1 MDEKK
6 LKALAAEL
14 AKGLKTE
21 ADLNAFSRMLTKLTV
36 ETALNAELTDHLG
49 HEKNAPKTGS
59 NTRNGYS
66 SKTLLCD
73 DGEIELN
80 TPRDRENTFEP
91 KLIKKHQMR
100 ITQMDGQI
108 LSLYAKGM
116 TTREIVATF
125 KEMYDADVSPT
136 LISKV
141 TDAVKEQVSE
151 WQNRQLDAL
160 YPIVYMDC
168 IVVKV
173 RQNGSVINKA
183 VFLALGINTEGQK
196 ELLGMWLAENEGA
209 KFWLSVLTEL
219 KNRGLN
225 DILIACVDG
234 LKGFPEAINAVYPE
248 TQIQLCIVHMA
259 RNSLRFLAWKD
270 YKAVTRDL
278 KQVYRAATEEG
289 ALQALDAFG
298 KEWDARYPQ
307 ISRSW
312 RANWPNVATFFVYSE
327 AIRKV
332 IYTTNA
338 IESLNSV
345 IRHAIKKRKVFP
357 IDESVKKV
365 MRLAIQSASQK
376 WTMPLQDWRIAMSR
390 FIIEFGD
397 CCGQLKLATALEFF
411 QYRFSDSF
419 GGNPPLYSCGLSAL

>member
-36 ETALNAELTDHLG
+36 ETALNAELTEHLG
-49 HEKNAPKTGS
+49 HEKNTPKSGS

-91 KLIKKHQMR
+91 QLIKKNQTR
-100 ITQMDGQI
+100 ITQMDSQI
-108 LSLYAKGM
+108 LSLYAKSM

-141 TDAVKEQVSE
+141 TDAVKEQVAE

-219 KNRGLN
+219 KNRGLQ

-234 LKGFPEAINAVYPE
+234 LKGFPDAINSVHPQ
-248 TQIQLCIVHMA
+248 THIQLCIIHMV
-259 RNSLRFLAWKD
+259 RNSLKYVSWKD
-270 YKAVTRDL
+270 YKAVTSGL
-278 KQVYRAATEEG
+278 KMVYQAPTEEA
-289 ALQALDAFG
+289 ALMALDKFA
-298 KEWDARYPQ
+298 EAWDDKYPQ
-307 ISRSW
+307 ISKSW
-312 RANWPNVATFFVYSE
+312 RTHWENLNTFFGYPPD
-327 AIRKV
+327 IRKA

-338 IESLNSV
+338 IESVNSV
-345 IRHAIKKRKVFP
+345 IRAAIKKRKVFP
-357 IDESVKKV
+357 TDDSVRKV
-365 MRLAIQSASQK
+365 VYLAIKDASKK
-376 WTMPLQDWRIAMSR
+376 WSMPIQNWRLAMSR

-397 CCGQLKLATALEFF
+397 RL
-411 QYRFSDSF
+411 SDH
-419 GGNPPLYSCGLSAL
+419 L

>member
-21 ADLNAFSRMLTKLTV
+21 ADLNVFSRMLTKLTV
-36 ETALNAELTDHLG
+36 ETALNAELTEHLG
-49 HEKNAPKTGS
+49 HEKNTPKTGS

-73 DGEIELN
+73 DGEIELS
-80 TPRDRENTFEP
+80 TPRDSENTFEP
-91 KLIKKHQMR
+91 KLIKKNQTR
-100 ITQMDGQI
+100 ITQMDSQI

-141 TDAVKEQVSE
+141 TDAVKEQVTE
-151 WQNRQLDAL
+151 WQNRPLDAL
-160 YPIVYMDC
+160 YPIVYLDC

-173 RQNGSVINKA
+173 RHNGSVINKA

-219 KNRGLN
+219 KNRGLQ

-234 LKGFPEAINAVYPE
+234 LKGFPDAINSVYPQ
-248 TQIQLCIVHMA
+248 THIQLCIIHMV
-259 RNSLRFLAWKD
+259 RNSLKYVSWKD
-270 YKAVTRDL
+270 YKAVTSGL
-278 KQVYRAATEEG
+278 KMVYQAPTEEA
-289 ALQALDAFG
+289 ALMALDKFA
-298 KEWDARYPQ
+298 EAWDDKYPQ
-307 ISRSW
+307 ISKSW
-312 RANWPNVATFFVYSE
+312 RTHWENLNTFFGYPPD
-327 AIRKV
+327 IRKA

-345 IRHAIKKRKVFP
+345 IRQAIKKRKVFP
-357 IDESVKKV
+357 TDDSVRKVIYLAIRDVSKKWS
-365 MRLAIQSASQK
+365 MPIQNWRLA
-376 WTMPLQDWRIAMSR
+376 MSC

-397 CCGQLKLATALEFF
+397 RL
-411 QYRFSDSF
+411 SDH
-419 GGNPPLYSCGLSAL
+419 L

>member
-36 ETALNAELTDHLG
+36 ETALNAELTEHLG
-49 HEKNAPKTGS
+49 HEKNTPKSGS

-91 KLIKKHQMR
+91 QLIKKNQTR
-100 ITQMDGQI
+100 ITQMDSQI

-141 TDAVKEQVSE
+141 TDAVKEQVAE

-219 KNRGLN
+219 KNRGLQ

-234 LKGFPEAINAVYPE
+234 LKGFPDAINSVYPQ
-248 TQIQLCIVHMA
+248 THIQLCIIHMV
-259 RNSLRFLAWKD
+259 RNSLKYVSWKD
-270 YKAVTRDL
+270 YKAVTSGL
-278 KQVYRAATEEG
+278 KMVYQAPTEEA
-289 ALQALDAFG
+289 ALMALDKFA
-298 KEWDARYPQ
+298 EAWDDKYPQ
-307 ISRSW
+307 ISKSW
-312 RANWPNVATFFVYSE
+312 RTHWENLNTFFGYPPD
-327 AIRKV
+327 IRKA

-338 IESLNSV
+338 IESVNSV
-345 IRHAIKKRKVFP
+345 IRAAIKKRKVFP
-357 IDESVKKV
+357 TDDSVRKV
-365 MRLAIQSASQK
+365 VYLAIKDASKK
-376 WTMPLQDWRIAMSR
+376 WSMPIQNWRLAMSR

-397 CCGQLKLATALEFF
+397 
-411 QYRFSDSF
+411 R
-419 GGNPPLYSCGLSAL
+419 

>member
-36 ETALNAELTDHLG
+36 ETALNAELTEHLG
-49 HEKNAPKTGS
+49 HEKNTPKSGS

-91 KLIKKHQMR
+91 QLIKKNQTR
-100 ITQMDGQI
+100 ITQMDSQI

-136 LISKV
+136 LISRV
-141 TDAVKEQVSE
+141 TDAVKEQVAE

-219 KNRGLN
+219 KNRGLQ

-234 LKGFPEAINAVYPE
+234 LKGFPDAINSVYPQ
-248 TQIQLCIVHMA
+248 THIQLCIIHMV
-259 RNSLRFLAWKD
+259 RNSLKYVSWKD
-270 YKAVTRDL
+270 YKAVTSGL
-278 KQVYRAATEEG
+278 KMVYQAPTEEA
-289 ALQALDAFG
+289 ALMALDKFA
-298 KEWDARYPQ
+298 EAWDDKYPQ
-307 ISRSW
+307 ISKSW
-312 RANWPNVATFFVYSE
+312 RTHWENLNTFFGYPPD
-327 AIRKV
+327 IRKA

-338 IESLNSV
+338 IESVNSV
-345 IRHAIKKRKVFP
+345 IRAAIKKRKVFP
-357 IDESVKKV
+357 TDDSVRKV
-365 MRLAIQSASQK
+365 VYLAIKDASKK
-376 WTMPLQDWRIAMSR
+376 WSMPIQNWRLAMSR

-397 CCGQLKLATALEFF
+397 RL
-411 QYRFSDSF
+411 SDH
-419 GGNPPLYSCGLSAL
+419 L

>member
-1 MDEKK
+1 MFTEEQKIRAIELYFKYGKK
-6 LKALAAEL
+6 LAPVVRELGYPSKRNLRRWIRSWEAGGGVKESIRHKPRYTDEQKQVAVEHYLNHGCCLAFTSRALGYPCTDVLARWVNERYPDRRRIFTSKA
-14 AKGLKTE
+14 
-21 ADLNAFSRMLTKLTV
+21 NPV
-36 ETALNAELTDHLG
+36 
-49 HEKNAPKTGS
+49 AP
-59 NTRNGYS
+59 
-66 SKTLLCD
+66 
-73 DGEIELN
+73 
-80 TPRDRENTFEP
+80 FEP
-91 KLIKKHQMR
+91 EVKRQAVMALC
-100 ITQMDGQI
+100 
-108 LSLYAKGM
+108 
-116 TTREIVATF
+116 TR
-125 KEMYDADVSPT
+125 
-136 LISKV
+136 
-141 TDAVKEQVSE
+141 QVSASEIDQVVE
-151 WQNRQLDAL
+151 WQNRPLDAI
-160 YPIVYMDC
+160 YPIVYLDC
-168 IVVKV
+168 IVLKV
-173 RQNGSVINKA
+173 RQDSRVINKA
-183 VFLALGINTEGQK
+183 VFLALGINLDGQK

-209 KFWLSVLTEL
+209 KFWLNVLTEL

-248 TQIQLCIVHMA
+248 TQIQLCIVHMV
-259 RNSLRFLAWKD
+259 RNSLRFVAWKD

-312 RANWPNVATFFVYSE
+312 RANWSNIATFFVYPE

-332 IYTTNA
+332 IYITNA

-357 IDESVKKV
+357 TDESVKKV
-365 MRLAIQSASQK
+365 VWLAIQSASQK

-397 CCGQLKLATALEFF
+397 
-411 QYRFSDSF
+411 
-419 GGNPPLYSCGLSAL
+419 

>member
-14 AKGLKTE
+14 AKGLKIE

-36 ETALNAELTDHLG
+36 ETALNAELTEHLG
-49 HEKNAPKTGS
+49 HEKNTPKSGS
-59 NTRNGYS
+59 NTRNDYS

-91 KLIKKHQMR
+91 QLIKKNQTR
-100 ITQMDGQI
+100 ITQMDSQI

-141 TDAVKEQVSE
+141 TDAVKEQVAE

-219 KNRGLN
+219 KNRGLQ

-234 LKGFPEAINAVYPE
+234 LKGFPDAINSVYPQ
-248 TQIQLCIVHMA
+248 THIQLCIIHMV
-259 RNSLRFLAWKD
+259 RNSLKYVSWKD
-270 YKAVTRDL
+270 YKAVTSGL
-278 KQVYRAATEEG
+278 KMVYQAPTEEA
-289 ALQALDAFG
+289 ALMALDKFA
-298 KEWDARYPQ
+298 EAWDDKYPQ
-307 ISRSW
+307 ISKSW
-312 RANWPNVATFFVYSE
+312 RTHWENLNTFFGYPPD
-327 AIRKV
+327 IRKA

-338 IESLNSV
+338 IESVNSV
-345 IRHAIKKRKVFP
+345 IRAAIKKRKVFP
-357 IDESVKKV
+357 TDDSVRKV
-365 MRLAIQSASQK
+365 VYLAIKDASKK
-376 WTMPLQDWRIAMSR
+376 WSMPIQNWRLAMSR

-397 CCGQLKLATALEFF
+397 RL
-411 QYRFSDSF
+411 SDH
-419 GGNPPLYSCGLSAL
+419 L

>member
-21 ADLNAFSRMLTKLTV
+21 ADLNQFSRMLTKLTV

-66 SKTLLCD
+66 SKTVLCD

-91 KLIKKHQMR
+91 QLIKKHQTR
-100 ITQMDGQI
+100 ITQMDSQI

-141 TDAVKEQVSE
+141 TDAVKEQVTE

-160 YPIVYMDC
+160 YPIIYMDC

-219 KNRGLN
+219 KNRGLQ

-234 LKGFPEAINAVYPE
+234 LKGFPDAINSVYPQ
-248 TQIQLCIVHMA
+248 THIQLCIIHMV
-259 RNSLRFLAWKD
+259 RNSLKYVSWKD
-270 YKAVTRDL
+270 YKTVTSGLKAVY
-278 KQVYRAATEEG
+278 QAPTEEA
-289 ALQALDAFG
+289 ALMALDAFA
-298 KEWDARYPQ
+298 KVWDDKYPQ
-307 ISRSW
+307 ISKSW
-312 RANWPNVATFFVYSE
+312 RAHWENLNTLFSYPPD
-327 AIRKV
+327 IRKA

-345 IRHAIKKRKVFP
+345 IRAAIKKRKVFP
-357 IDESVKKV
+357 TDDSVRKV
-365 MRLAIQSASQK
+365 IYLAIKDASKK
-376 WTMPLQDWRIAMSR
+376 WSMPIQNWRLAMSR

-397 CCGQLKLATALEFF
+397 RL
-411 QYRFSDSF
+411 SDH
-419 GGNPPLYSCGLSAL
+419 L

>member
-36 ETALNAELTDHLG
+36 ETALNTELTEHLG

-66 SKTLLCD
+66 SKTLLTD
-73 DGEIELN
+73 DREFELN

-91 KLIKKHQMR
+91 QLIKKNQTR
-100 ITQMDGQI
+100 ITQMDSQI

-116 TTREIVATF
+116 TTREIAATF

-141 TDAVKEQVSE
+141 TDAVKEQVTE
-151 WQNRQLDAL
+151 WQNRPLDSL
-160 YPIVYMDC
+160 YPIVYLDC

-173 RQNGSVINKA
+173 RHNGSVINKA

-209 KFWLSVLTEL
+209 KFWLNVLTEL
-219 KNRGLN
+219 KNRGLQ

-234 LKGFPEAINAVYPE
+234 LKGFPDAINNIYPQ
-248 TQIQLCIVHMA
+248 THIQLCIIHMV
-259 RNSLRFLAWKD
+259 RNSLKYVSWKD
-270 YKAVTRDL
+270 YKAVTSGL
-278 KQVYRAATEEG
+278 KTVYQAPTEEA
-289 ALQALDAFG
+289 ALMALDKFAG
-298 KEWDARYPQ
+298 VWDEKYPQ
-307 ISRSW
+307 ISKSW
-312 RANWPNVATFFVYSE
+312 RSHWENLNTFFGYP
-327 AIRKV
+327 ADIRKA

-345 IRHAIKKRKVFP
+345 IRQAIKKRKVFP
-357 IDESVKKV
+357 TDDSVRKV
-365 MRLAIQSASQK
+365 IYLAIQSASKK
-376 WTMPLQDWRIAMSR
+376 WSMPIQNWRLAMSR

-397 CCGQLKLATALEFF
+397 RLNDHL
-411 QYRFSDSF
+411 
-419 GGNPPLYSCGLSAL
+419 